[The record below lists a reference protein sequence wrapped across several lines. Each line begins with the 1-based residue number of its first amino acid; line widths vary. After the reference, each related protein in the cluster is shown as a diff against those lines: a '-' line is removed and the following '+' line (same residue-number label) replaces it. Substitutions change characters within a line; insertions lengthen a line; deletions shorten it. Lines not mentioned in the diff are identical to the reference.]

1 MKIDYK
7 VPQKYLFH
15 NNRTSKFLI
24 IDLNRSI
31 SSHMVR
37 KVIKLENRIK
47 ISEFTLNDDPFENFN
62 NYKNVLNNG

>member
-31 SSHMVR
+31 SSNMVR